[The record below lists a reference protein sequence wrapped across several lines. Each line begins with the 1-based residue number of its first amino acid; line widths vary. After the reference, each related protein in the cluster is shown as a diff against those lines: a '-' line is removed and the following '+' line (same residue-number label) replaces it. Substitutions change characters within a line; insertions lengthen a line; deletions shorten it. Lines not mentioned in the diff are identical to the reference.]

1 MSITIEAPRIDAA
14 TVQRLISPFTL
25 RGIGARDLMVDAGGV
40 LSFFYGPA
48 GAVRR
53 VQIEQTGHGA
63 YYSVEIGHVDTKTR
77 RWIPEQ
83 QHHVRAEDLRETIR
97 ELT

>member
-1 MSITIEAPRIDAA
+1 MTITATAPPIDAD

-25 RGIGARDLMVDAGGV
+25 RGIGARDLMVDAAGV

-48 GAVRR
+48 GQVRR
-53 VQIEQTGHGA
+53 VQIQQTGQGA
-63 YYSVEIGHVDTKTR
+63 YYFVEIGRVDTKTR

-83 QHHVRAEDLRETIR
+83 RHHVRAEDLRETIR